1 MPCEEPMR
9 KTPRQSFRALILASA
24 SVTILAIAGFIA
36 SSPGYAKVDDNP
48 IPQDQHTA
56 AADAPPPPFGP
67 PGPPRGPGGGPAGFP
82 GGFPGGGIAG
92 GPPGGPLAGPLG
104 LARNLAAAE
113 AALGIRANQL
123 DAWRDFTDALQEAL
137 PSPPPPPQPGAAPL
151 SLVTAFGARSE
162 EAGKAGT
169 RLLKAVDTLKARLS
183 PEQIEKLG
191 RLEFAL
197 LPPPP
202 PPPGVPFGGHPDR
215 PTPPPGGR

>member
-1 MPCEEPMR
+1 MTCNTPMP
-9 KTPRQSFRALILASA
+9 KTPRQSFRALILTGA
-24 SVTILAIAGFIA
+24 TLGILAVAGFIV
-36 SSPGYAKVDDNP
+36 SSPGYAKVDDHMP
-48 IPQDQHTA
+48 PQDQFA
-56 AADAPPPPFGP
+56 AGPDNPAMPFGP
-67 PGPPRGPGGGPAGFP
+67 PGPPGGPAG
-82 GGFPGGGIAG
+82 
-92 GPPGGPLAGPLG
+92 GPLG

-137 PSPPPPPQPGAAPL
+137 PPPPPPPQPGAAPL

-169 RLLKAVDTLKARLS
+169 RLLKAVDALKTRLS
-183 PEQIEKLG
+183 PDQIEKLG

-202 PPPGVPFGGHPDR
+202 PPPGAPLGGHPDHL
-215 PTPPPGGR
+215 PPPPARP

>member
-1 MPCEEPMR
+1 MTCNTPMP
-9 KTPRQSFRALILASA
+9 KTPRQSFRALILAGA
-24 SVTILAIAGFIA
+24 TLGILAVAGFIV
-36 SSPGYAKVDDNP
+36 SSPGYAKVDDHMP
-48 IPQDQHTA
+48 PQDQFA
-56 AADAPPPPFGP
+56 AGPDTPPLPFGP
-67 PGPPRGPGGGPAGFP
+67 PGPPGAPHGP
-82 GGFPGGGIAG
+82 AG
-92 GPPGGPLAGPLG
+92 GPPPGPFSPPGPMG

-137 PSPPPPPQPGAAPL
+137 PPPPPPPQPGAAPL

-169 RLLKAVDTLKARLS
+169 RLLKAVDALKTRLS
-183 PEQIEKLG
+183 PDQIEKLG

-202 PPPGVPFGGHPDR
+202 PPPGAPLGGHPDHL
-215 PTPPPGGR
+215 PPPPARP